1 MVSENLPDYF
11 TSRGLQ
17 HTAPERLNASLR
29 LVLDTMPTLLY
40 GEAEAEL
47 TAEEQAILKEG
58 GIDLDTVIV
67 RDPLAETAVKYAAII
82 ESSQSIKEA
91 AASMGKA
98 ESHLR
103 QMIARRT
110 LYSLLLDNRR
120 YIPVFQFTKAGAL
133 VQNIAKVNAVLRSDL
148 HPVEVFEWYTA
159 SDSDLFVNDDEDQLV
174 SPIVWLSN
182 GFDVKPVVVL
192 AKRL

>member
-148 HPVEVFEWYTA
+148 HPVGVFEWYTE
-159 SDSDLFVNDDEDQLV
+159 SDSDLFVNDDEDQTV

>member
-1 MVSENLPDYF
+1 MATENLPDYF

-17 HTAPERLNASLR
+17 HTSPERLNTSLR
-29 LVLDTMPTLLY
+29 LVLDSMPTLLY

-47 TAEEQAILKEG
+47 TSEEQAILKEG
-58 GIDLDTVIV
+58 GIDLDTDIV

-82 ESSQSIKEA
+82 ESSLSIKEA
-91 AASMGKA
+91 AASMGRA

-120 YIPVFQFTKAGAL
+120 YIPAFQFTKTGAL
-133 VQNIAKVNAVLRSDL
+133 VQNIAKVNAVLRPDL
-148 HPVEVFEWYTA
+148 HPVEVFEWYTEA
-159 SDSDLFVNDDEDQLV
+159 DPDLFVKDDEDQTV
-174 SPIVWLSN
+174 SPIIWLSN
-182 GFDVKPVVVL
+182 GYDFKPVVTL

>member
-17 HTAPERLNASLR
+17 HTAPERLNVSLR
-29 LVLDTMPTLLY
+29 IVLDTMPTLLY

-67 RDPLAETAVKYAAII
+67 RDPLAETAVKYSAII

-120 YIPVFQFTKAGAL
+120 YIPAFQFTKTGAL

-148 HPVEVFEWYTA
+148 HPVEVFEWYTET
-159 SDSDLFVNDDEDQLV
+159 DPDLFVKDDEDQTV
-174 SPIVWLSN
+174 SPIIWLSN
-182 GFDVKPVVVL
+182 GYDVKPVVTL

>member
-148 HPVEVFEWYTA
+148 HPVEVFEWYTE
-159 SDSDLFVNDDEDQLV
+159 SDSDLFVNDDEDQTV